1 MLYPAEL
8 RARGRLHN
16 NLGGGVVAGNG
27 IRLAPSVPRQAES
40 AVGLGEVA
48 YIRSMPDLVT
58 HKADPA
64 CPMTGP
70 HDRADCGLVA
80 ARRRRSAE
88 MNAAM
93 DRQQQEEKERRPG
106 PVG

>member
-1 MLYPAEL
+1 
-8 RARGRLHN
+8 
-16 NLGGGVVAGNG
+16 
-27 IRLAPSVPRQAES
+27 
-40 AVGLGEVA
+40 
-48 YIRSMPDLVT
+48 MPDLVA

-70 HDRADCGLVA
+70 HDPATCGLVA

-93 DRQQQEEKERRPG
+93 DRQEQEEEERRARRP
-106 PVG
+106 

>member
-1 MLYPAEL
+1 
-8 RARGRLHN
+8 
-16 NLGGGVVAGNG
+16 
-27 IRLAPSVPRQAES
+27 
-40 AVGLGEVA
+40 
-48 YIRSMPDLVT
+48 MPDLVS

-70 HDRADCGLVA
+70 HAPAKCGLVA

-93 DRQQQEEKERRPG
+93 DRQEQEEEERRARHP
-106 PVG
+106 

>member
-1 MLYPAEL
+1 
-8 RARGRLHN
+8 
-16 NLGGGVVAGNG
+16 
-27 IRLAPSVPRQAES
+27 
-40 AVGLGEVA
+40 
-48 YIRSMPDLVT
+48 MPDRVT

-70 HDRADCGLVA
+70 HDPANCGLVA

-93 DRQQQEEKERRPG
+93 DRQKQEEEERRVRHP
-106 PVG
+106 

>member
-1 MLYPAEL
+1 MGSGGTPPLYS
-8 RARGRLHN
+8 GM
-16 NLGGGVVAGNG
+16 
-27 IRLAPSVPRQAES
+27 S
-40 AVGLGEVA
+40 
-48 YIRSMPDLVT
+48 DLVT

-70 HDRADCGLVA
+70 HDPATCGLVA

-93 DRQQQEEKERRPG
+93 DRQEEEEKERRTRHP
-106 PVG
+106 